1 MVSPRITIEEWTLMD
16 KLILNIPTLYADH
29 HTTAVMLLLEAI
41 EGVEETFVS
50 SAYKQVS
57 IGYDA
62 KKISPEEIERTLA
75 AAGYSQEDEEIAYA
89 TPIAEKVTRHTAA
102 YSGTGDSLAFTE
114 AVSPYEGRPLW
125 PCPGLD
131 YQSNQE
137 V

>member
-1 MVSPRITIEEWTLMD
+1 ME
-16 KLILNIPTLYADH
+16 KLVLNIPTLYADH
-29 HTTAVMLLLEAI
+29 HTSAVKQLLEAI

-57 IGYDA
+57 IGYDS
-62 KKISPEEIERTLA
+62 KKISPEELERALA
-75 AAGYSQEDEEIAYA
+75 AAGYSQEDEETAYA
-89 TPIAEKVTRHTAA
+89 SSIAEKITRHTAA
-102 YSGTGDSLAFTE
+102 YSGTGDSLAFAE